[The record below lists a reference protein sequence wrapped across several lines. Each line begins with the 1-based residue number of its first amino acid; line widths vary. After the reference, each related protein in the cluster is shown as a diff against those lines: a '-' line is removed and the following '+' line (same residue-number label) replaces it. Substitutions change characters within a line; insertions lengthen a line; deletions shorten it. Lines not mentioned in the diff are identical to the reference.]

1 MNSMDEAEIAD
12 ERKLFGT
19 NGIRGVVGSGMDVRL
34 ALEIGMAIG
43 TVIRGRIVIGTDQR
57 SSSQM
62 LKEAV
67 VAGLMAT
74 GNDVTDIGLAPTP
87 SVQYAVAKSDASGGV
102 MITASHNPP
111 EFNGIKVIDSDGT
124 ELHFSK
130 EVEIERIYF
139 DKAQKTAQ
147 WYEAGHLTT
156 DSEANARYIEG
167 IKGLLDCQAI
177 AKSGLRVVVDCANGA
192 GSVVTP
198 NLLSDLGVNVVT
210 LNANPH
216 GSFPGHPSEPTPENL
231 AALMKMVTSI
241 GADFGIA
248 HDGDADRT
256 IFVDD
261 HGGYIMGDRS
271 FALLAGYAV
280 SKAPGSTVVSTV
292 ATSDVV
298 SDVVTRNGGKVVQ
311 TMVGSPVVA
320 RKMKEIGAVFGGE
333 ENGGLI
339 LAEHQYCRD
348 GAMTAGLMV
357 EMVAAKGPLSSLL
370 DDVPTYHQVKL
381 KTACPNE
388 SKKKVTER
396 LVELLSGNRLDL
408 TDGVKVYDGDDWV
421 LIRQSGTEPIFRVFS
436 QARTKERADS
446 LARKYMG
453 TLKDIII
460 S

>member
-1 MNSMDEAEIAD
+1 MKEMDETEIAD

-19 NGIRGVVGSGMDVRL
+19 NGIREVVGSGMDVRL
-34 ALEIGMAIG
+34 ALEIGMSIG
-43 TVIRGRIVIGTDQR
+43 TVIQGRIVIGTDPR

-67 VAGLMAT
+67 ISGLLAT

-87 SVQYAVAKSDASGGV
+87 SVQYAVAKSDAAGGV

-130 EVEIERIYF
+130 ELEIERIYF
-139 DKAQKTAQ
+139 ERAQKFAS
-147 WYEAGHLTT
+147 W
-156 DSEANARYIEG
+156 DSPGFLSDDLEANGKYIDG
-167 IKGLLDCQAI
+167 IKALLDHGAI
-177 AKSGLRVVVDCANGA
+177 AAAGLKVVVDCANGS
-192 GSVVTP
+192 GSEVTP

-210 LNANPH
+210 LNAHPH

-231 AALMKMVTSI
+231 ASLMKMVRSVK
-241 GADFGIA
+241 ADFGVA

-256 IFVDD
+256 VFVDD
-261 HGGYIMGDRS
+261 HGRYIMGDKS

-280 SKAPGSTVVSTV
+280 SKYPGSSVVSTV

-298 SDVVTRNGGKVVQ
+298 SDMVVRNGGTVVQ
-311 TMVGSPVVA
+311 TRVGSPVVA
-320 RKMKEIGAVFGGE
+320 RKMKEIGAIFGGE

-339 LAEHQYCRD
+339 FAKHQYCRD

-357 EMVAAKGPLSSLL
+357 ELVAAKGSLSSLL
-370 DDVPTYHQVKL
+370 EGVPTYYQVKL

-388 SKKKVTER
+388 LKRGVTAR
-396 LVELLSGNRLDL
+396 LVELLSDKKLDL
-408 TDGVKVYDGDDWV
+408 TDGVKVYDGADWV

-436 QARTKERADS
+436 QASTKEKAES
-446 LARKYMG
+446 LANEYMEI
-453 TLKDIII
+453 LKGLIN
-460 S
+460 